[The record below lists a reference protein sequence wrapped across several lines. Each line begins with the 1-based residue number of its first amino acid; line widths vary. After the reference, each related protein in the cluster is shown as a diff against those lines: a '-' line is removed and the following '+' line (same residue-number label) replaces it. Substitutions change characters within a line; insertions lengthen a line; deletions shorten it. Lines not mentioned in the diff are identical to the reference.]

1 MDEEMEKAINYI
13 KYYNKTY
20 SWGNTKLWNALNLV
34 FKSIE
39 SLNKAKEYCKRND
52 GIPNELVQILFER

>member
-13 KYYNKTY
+13 KYYYKTY

-34 FKSIE
+34 FKCVDN
-39 SLNKAKEYCKRND
+39 LNEAQNYCKTHD
-52 GIPNELVQILFER
+52 GVPFDLKQILFKR